1 DTNEVLK
8 AYANGYVHLHT
19 RIGVHASSFNNPT
32 FTEEQNQKILTTSV
46 GKVIFNEI
54 IPDSFAYINE
64 PTKYNIE
71 NSTPDKYFVS
81 ATELVDGGSTDY
93 SDDQTLSEPFNK
105 NLLGNII
112 AEVFNR
118 FSITDTSM
126 MLDRMKDLGFKFSSI
141 AGITVGVPDIVV

>member
-1 DTNEVLK
+1 IYNDTNEVLK

-32 FTEEQNQKILTTSV
+32 FTEAQNQKILTTSV

-64 PTKYNIE
+64 PTKYNLE

-81 ATELVDGGSTDY
+81 A
-93 SDDQTLSEPFNK
+93 
-105 NLLGNII
+105 
-112 AEVFNR
+112 
-118 FSITDTSM
+118 
-126 MLDRMKDLGFKFSSI
+126 
-141 AGITVGVPDIVV
+141 